1 MPNAVST
8 SDKQKVSP
16 HHGCERKRRLMDK
29 LRVVQALMRTQ
40 TETLCSLQFDSSF
53 SALHAMDM
61 MDSASQSM
69 MTGCPCVHGSR
80 KTPPMP
86 RAASQVAGVY
96 AMIHGI

>member
-16 HHGCERKRRLMDK
+16 HHGCERKRQLMDK

-53 SALHAMDM
+53 TA
-61 MDSASQSM
+61 
-69 MTGCPCVHGSR
+69 
-80 KTPPMP
+80 
-86 RAASQVAGVY
+86 
-96 AMIHGI
+96 